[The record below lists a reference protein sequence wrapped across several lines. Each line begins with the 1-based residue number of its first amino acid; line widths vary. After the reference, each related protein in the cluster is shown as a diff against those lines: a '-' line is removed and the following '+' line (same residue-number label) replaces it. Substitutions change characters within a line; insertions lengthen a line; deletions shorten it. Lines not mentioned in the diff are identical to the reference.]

1 MQERVDTQDL
11 GHIHGGPQWDDKV
24 GNAIR
29 DLSSCFCACKGG
41 RDRRGRTGGGECHGI
56 RWNQLFVELDRVSV
70 GEANIERRVN
80 EEHLAYQSGRNSRYK
95 NSNIGEDLTKVIL
108 SPIAAAISEMIANG
122 VILTMTP
129 LEKTNRLVSS
139 DKSSRE

>member
-11 GHIHGGPQWDDKV
+11 GHVHGGPQWDDKV

-41 RDRRGRTGGGECHGI
+41 RDRRGRTAGGECHGI

-108 SPIAAAISEMIANG
+108 
-122 VILTMTP
+122 
-129 LEKTNRLVSS
+129 VSNS
-139 DKSSRE
+139 CRNQ